1 VKGDKKAR
9 KFQIGDTVEVV
20 KDMDGTL
27 ESDFKVGHRGK
38 VIDYNNELIWPYTVE
53 RKNNERQDF
62 KPQELK
68 LIRKGTK

>member
-1 VKGDKKAR
+1 MAR

-27 ESDFKVGHRGK
+27 GSGFKVGHRGEVTEYDIAYK
-38 VIDYNNELIWPYTVE
+38 PYCYSVK
-53 RKNNERQDF
+53 RKNENWLSFNAR
-62 KPQELK
+62 ELK